1 MPLWIKLRVFKVIRV
16 DGKVAEV
23 VETRAS
29 DAARQGADSQ
39 TCLFLSDGTE
49 VMRDDAGGLFLS
61 TTGERLMILD
71 EGDPA
76 HGSPN

>member
-1 MPLWIKLRVFKVIRV
+1 MWIKLRVFKVIRV
-16 DGKVAEV
+16 NGEVTEV

-29 DAARQGADSQ
+29 DAALQGADTQ

-49 VMRDDAGGLFLS
+49 VSRDDAGRLFLS

-71 EGDPA
+71 AGDPA
-76 HGSPN
+76 HGPPN